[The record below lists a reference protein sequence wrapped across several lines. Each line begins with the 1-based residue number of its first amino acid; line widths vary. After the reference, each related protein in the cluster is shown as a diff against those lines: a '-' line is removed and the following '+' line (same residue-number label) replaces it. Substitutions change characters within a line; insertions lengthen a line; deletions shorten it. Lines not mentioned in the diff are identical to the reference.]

1 MMFMMTS
8 QVVCTREWD
17 ANGSSGVDELITN
30 GFHCIYKPAN
40 TLVWGG
46 GGGGRGALPIM
57 AYMRKLHSKGTF
69 LLGYRY
75 IKGSD
80 DHKD

>member
-1 MMFMMTS
+1 M
-8 QVVCTREWD
+8 
-17 ANGSSGVDELITN
+17 
-30 GFHCIYKPAN
+30 GFICIYKPAN
-40 TLVWGG
+40 WGG
-46 GGGGRGALPIM
+46 GGVGRGALPIM

-75 IKGSD
+75 IKGID

>member
-1 MMFMMTS
+1 M
-8 QVVCTREWD
+8 
-17 ANGSSGVDELITN
+17 
-30 GFHCIYKPAN
+30 GFICIYKPAN

-46 GGGGRGALPIM
+46 GGGGRGALPVM

-75 IKGSD
+75 IKGID

>member
-1 MMFMMTS
+1 MFMMTS

-46 GGGGRGALPIM
+46 GGGG
-57 AYMRKLHSKGTF
+57 GTPYNGLYEEAPF
-69 LLGYRY
+69 KRDFSFRL
-75 IKGSD
+75 
-80 DHKD
+80 

>member
-1 MMFMMTS
+1 M
-8 QVVCTREWD
+8 
-17 ANGSSGVDELITN
+17 
-30 GFHCIYKPAN
+30 GFICIYKPAN
-40 TLVWGG
+40 TLVGG
-46 GGGGRGALPIM
+46 GGEGRRALPIM

-75 IKGSD
+75 IKGID

>member
-1 MMFMMTS
+1 M
-8 QVVCTREWD
+8 
-17 ANGSSGVDELITN
+17 
-30 GFHCIYKPAN
+30 GFICIYKPAN
-40 TLVWGG
+40 TLVW

-57 AYMRKLHSKGTF
+57 AYMRKLHSKETF

-75 IKGSD
+75 IKGID